1 MLDKEY
7 LKQLKE
13 EDYIAWDSLVNDP
26 LLENPSSEYDVI
38 CIMVLFIIIVA
49 ITGLLDY
56 FFIINIFWQMD
67 TESIDQVKSKLSL
80 FKRIRTVFVDIAVLM
95 IQMVLIEEKYKYNKK
110 YREVRGKLKYFNPVL
125 KEGFFF
131 KSITW
136 VGREKPLTDEE
147 LNILMPPK

>member
-1 MLDKEY
+1 
-7 LKQLKE
+7 
-13 EDYIAWDSLVNDP
+13 
-26 LLENPSSEYDVI
+26 
-38 CIMVLFIIIVA
+38 
-49 ITGLLDY
+49 
-56 FFIINIFWQMD
+56 MD

-147 LNILMPPK
+147 LNSLMPPK